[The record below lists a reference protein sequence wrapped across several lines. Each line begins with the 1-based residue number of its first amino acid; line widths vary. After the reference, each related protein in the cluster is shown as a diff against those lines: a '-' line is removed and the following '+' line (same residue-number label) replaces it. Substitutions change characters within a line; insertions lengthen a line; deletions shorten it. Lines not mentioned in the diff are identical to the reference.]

1 MFRSCLR
8 SVPRHH
14 GDVNNVA
21 TAANRIDRFM
31 RIFEA
36 EFMRGDLAD
45 VEPVRIQLFQ
55 GQLATFVVVTPGGFD
70 GDVFIADLAKWEI
83 RETGTSSP

>member
-1 MFRSCLR
+1 
-8 SVPRHH
+8 V
-14 GDVNNVA
+14 DNVA
-21 TAANRIDRFM
+21 TAANRIDRIM

-36 EFMRGDLAD
+36 IFMCGDLTN

-55 GQLATFVVVTPGGFD
+55 CQLTTFVVVTPGGFD

-83 RETGTSSP
+83 WENRDIFALNL